1 MWYIIDTPREIK
13 PRSRNSRQPV
23 KNNRKSR
30 NEERKESRTIMV
42 IEEPGQIW
50 QDGTCRW
57 IPEITFSQQDDFLNA
72 KGQAGTQ
79 DSKWIKWTGWSGISR
94 IDGSEKTAGRRRM
107 IPKEPVAT
115 VKNQTATSK
124 KVLDFRNKIQIAC
137 RSHPCPTSSFY
148 KKTESGFDP
157 DGSYQKRLKH
167 RLMWGNWYFSLVW
180 SKSDASVLNHF
191 APRK

>member
-23 KNNRKSR
+23 QNNRKSR

-115 VKNQTATSK
+115 VKNQTATPK
-124 KVLDFRNKIQIAC
+124 KVLDFRNKIQIAR

>member
-1 MWYIIDTPREIK
+1 MHHKYIHFVNIHRAFCVVYYRHTKEDKTRVK
-13 PRSRNSRQPV
+13 KLRQPV

-57 IPEITFSQQDDFLNA
+57 IPETTFSQQDDFLNA

-79 DSKWIKWTGWSGISR
+79 DSKWTGWSGISM

-107 IPKEPVAT
+107 ISKEPVAT
-115 VKNQTATSK
+115 VKNQTATPK

-137 RSHPCPTSSFY
+137 RSHPCPTSSF
-148 KKTESGFDP
+148 
-157 DGSYQKRLKH
+157 L
-167 RLMWGNWYFSLVW
+167 
-180 SKSDASVLNHF
+180 
-191 APRK
+191 